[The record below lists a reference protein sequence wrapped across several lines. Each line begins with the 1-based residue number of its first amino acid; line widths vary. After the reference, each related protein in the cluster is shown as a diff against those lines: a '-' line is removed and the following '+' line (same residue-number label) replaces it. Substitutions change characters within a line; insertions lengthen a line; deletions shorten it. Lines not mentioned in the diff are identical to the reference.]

1 MPPPAV
7 APPTTRPE
15 IMIINSQ
22 NLSFIFTGFNA
33 AFSQGFAD
41 AKPAWSSVAMR
52 VPSTA
57 QDEVYGWLNQIP
69 GMREWIG
76 PRIINSISANGYT
89 IGNRTFENTIGVQ
102 REKIE
107 DDKYGVFAPL
117 MQEMGRAAAVHPD
130 ELVFSTLSGGFATA
144 CYDGQNFFDTDHP
157 VMSNGE
163 ETSVSNTQAGSGE
176 PWYLLDT
183 SRAIRPL
190 VYQERR
196 PYVLLSKTDLTDD
209 NVFFNK
215 EYLYGVDGR
224 CAAGYGL
231 WQLAFGSKADLSPT
245 NYSAARTSMQSL
257 KGDEGRPLAIKPT
270 VLVVGPANEEKA
282 LTLINSATNANG
294 ASNPWYKTVD
304 VIVTPWAA

>member
-1 MPPPAV
+1 
-7 APPTTRPE
+7 
-15 IMIINSQ
+15 MIINRQ
-22 NLSFIFTGFNA
+22 NLDFIFTGFNG

-41 AKPAWSSVAMR
+41 AKPAWSTVAMR
-52 VPSTA
+52 VPSSA

-89 IGNRTFENTIGVQ
+89 IGNRSFENTIGVQ

-130 ELVFSTLSGGFATA
+130 ELVFSTLGAGFATE
-144 CYDGQNFFDTDHP
+144 CFDGQYFFDTDHP
-157 VMSNGE
+157 VMKDGE
-163 ETSVSNTQAGSGE
+163 ETSVSNMQAGSGE

-196 PYVLLSKTDLTDD
+196 PYNLQTKTDLSDD

-215 EYLYGVDGR
+215 EFIYGVDGR

-231 WQLAFGSKADLSPT
+231 WQLAFGSKADLTPT
-245 NYSAARTSMQSL
+245 NYSLARVAMQSL
-257 KGDEGRPLAIKPT
+257 KGDGGRPLAIKPT

-282 LTLINSATNANG
+282 LTLINSATNAAG
-294 ASNPWYKTVD
+294 ASNPWYKTVE
-304 VIVTPWAA
+304 VIMSPWVE